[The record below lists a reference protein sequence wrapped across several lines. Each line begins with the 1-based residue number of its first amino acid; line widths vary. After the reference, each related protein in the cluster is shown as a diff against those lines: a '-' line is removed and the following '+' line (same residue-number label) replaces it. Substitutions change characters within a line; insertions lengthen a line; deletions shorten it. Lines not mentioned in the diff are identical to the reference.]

1 MNAGK
6 GSKDTRVKDR
16 KKYKE
21 NFDAIKFK
29 NKTNEGFIKVK
40 GKLVKKY

>member
-1 MNAGK
+1 MAGK
-6 GSKDTRVKDR
+6 GSRDTRVKDR

-21 NFDAIKFK
+21 NFDAIKFREK
-29 NKTNEGFIKVK
+29 NDEGFVKIK

>member
-1 MNAGK
+1 MSGK
-6 GSKDTRVKDR
+6 GSKSRVSDT

-21 NFDAIKFK
+21 NFPKPSVRK
-29 NKTNEGFIKVK
+29 VEGFVRVK

>member
-1 MNAGK
+1 MAGK
-6 GSKDTRVKDR
+6 GSKSRVSDQ

-21 NFDAIKFK
+21 NFP
-29 NKTNEGFIKVK
+29 KTSGKVEGFIKVK

>member
-1 MNAGK
+1 MAGK
-6 GSKDTRVKDR
+6 GSKSRVSDT

-21 NFDAIKFK
+21 NFPKPSAKK
-29 NKTNEGFIKVK
+29 VEGFIKVK

>member
-1 MNAGK
+1 MAGK
-6 GSKDTRVKDR
+6 GSKSRVTDQ

-21 NFDAIKFK
+21 NFPKSTGK
-29 NKTNEGFIKVK
+29 VEGFVKIK

>member
-1 MNAGK
+1 MAGK
-6 GSKDTRVKDR
+6 GSRDTRVKDR

-29 NKTNEGFIKVK
+29 KSEEGFARIK

>member
-1 MNAGK
+1 MSGK
-6 GSKDTRVKDR
+6 GSKSRVSDT

-21 NFDAIKFK
+21 NFPKVTGK
-29 NKTNEGFIKVK
+29 VEGFLKVK